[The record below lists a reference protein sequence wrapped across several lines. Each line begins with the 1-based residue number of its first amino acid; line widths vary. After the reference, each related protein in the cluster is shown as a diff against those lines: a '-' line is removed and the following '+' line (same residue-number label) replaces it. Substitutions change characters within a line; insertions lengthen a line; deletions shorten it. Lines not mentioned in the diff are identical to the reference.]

1 MPFDPSIISQIPDFA
16 PNPAEAIGKGIQL
29 KDLANTQQLN
39 QLRLNEVK
47 KSHADEAKASEIFK
61 SAKYDTQE
69 GVYNTME
76 KLTRAG
82 LQKQALEFGSMA
94 QKYQSGQV
102 EQETKVLERD
112 AAEHDVISGSLD
124 SVMSRLNDLK
134 DRGATAAELDAAAA
148 SFAMPEM
155 NRLAAQYKDN
165 PRILE
170 RIRGFAEDPK
180 NLSYEGIDAAER
192 QSNKGQ
198 QILKERLAE
207 RKQVETERENR
218 ARDDRGEQ
226 AIGIQQ
232 KKASTAESSSFTA
245 EDGELMG
252 ALAERGVSLPAG
264 LRSKSQQISILRGLK
279 ERNPDL
285 SADQLADK
293 IKSGQETFAAEKK
306 EITTAAGVAGRVSVA
321 QNEIK
326 RFAPIVLEKS
336 AAVDRGR
343 FVPINKLL
351 QFGDSQ
357 VSDPKLKQLKI
368 SINSLLNAYDQLA
381 ARGGTDK
388 EKRAEV
394 RSLLTSADSP
404 EALKSGLD
412 IFLQEAEAAEQG
424 AQDAMAPMVQRR
436 QSQEAP
442 KASAAS
448 SISEGATATGANGE
462 KIVLRNGKW
471 VRQ

>member
-1 MPFDPSIISQIPDFA
+1 MSGFDPSIISQIPDFA

-47 KSHADEAKASEIFK
+47 KSQADEAKASEIFK

-94 QKYQSGQV
+94 QKYQSGKV
-102 EQETKVLERD
+102 EQETAQIEQLQK
-112 AAEHDVISGSLD
+112 EHDVISGSLD
-124 SVMSRLNDLK
+124 MVKGRLDDLK
-134 DRGATAAELDAAAA
+134 SKGASPDEIQAAAYA
-148 SFAMPEM
+148 IGIPEM
-155 NRLAAQYKDN
+155 KRLQEEYKDS
-165 PRILE
+165 PHIQQM
-170 RIRGFAEDPK
+170 IQQFSSDPK
-180 NLSYEGIDAAER
+180 NFTYENIEAKER
-192 QSNKGQ
+192 ESNKGQ
-198 QILKERLAE
+198 QLLREKLAE
-207 RKQVETERENR
+207 RKQGETERENR
-218 ARDDRGEQ
+218 ARDDRGDQ
-226 AIGIQQ
+226 ALGIQQ
-232 KKASTAESSSFTA
+232 KKARTAETSSFTA

-336 AAVDRGR
+336 AAVDRGK

-436 QSQEAP
+436 ETQSP
-442 KASAAS
+442 KPAAS
-448 SISEGATATGANGE
+448 SGSLKAYDDAE
-462 KIVLRNGKW
+462 KEKRYQEYKKSHG
-471 VRQ
+471 Q